1 MNPQDPGSILQA
13 IQHLAGQVST
23 AIPAPTIPSLNYT
36 APNVSDLSSQF
47 QQFLTRASND
57 PDIVNYYNQLLQ
69 QAEGDTTI
77 AENFLEQD
85 YQTGVRNTISNLQ
98 GSLKQLGLTN
108 QQNQQAQQDSLN
120 KRGIALTQGPNGQL
134 SYAGGGEAATEVG
147 QTQQQYALQQEAQ
160 KRSASQSVTSAASTL
175 QKGITSAG
183 QNLTQ
188 TAENLQN
195 QKNTDI
201 MNRAN
206 TYQGLYTAQQ
216 QAAAQAAAQNQQNQ
230 ANSSPPPMPKP
241 GQAMEMGQIQGN
253 YKWTGKGWAWN

>member
-13 IQHLAGQVST
+13 INQLAGQVST
-23 AIPAPTIPSLNYT
+23 AIPAPTIPTLNYT

-47 QQFLTRASND
+47 ADFLKRASND

-69 QAEGDTTI
+69 QAQGDTTI

-85 YQTGVRNTISNLQ
+85 YQTGVRNTIQNLQ
-98 GSLKQLGLTN
+98 GSLQQLGLTN
-108 QQNQQAQQDSLN
+108 TQNQQSQQDSLN
-120 KRGIALTQGPNGQL
+120 KRGIALTQGQNGQL
-134 SYAGGGEAATEVG
+134 DYAGGGEANTEVG

-160 KRSASQSVTSAASTL
+160 QRSASQGVTGLSQTL

-183 QNLTQ
+183 QSLTQ
-188 TAENLQN
+188 TTENLQN

-216 QAAAQAAAQNQQNQ
+216 QASATAASQNQQNQ
-230 ANSSPPPMPKP
+230 ANSTPPMPTGP
-241 GQAMEMGQIQGN
+241 MEMGQIQGN
-253 YKWTGKGWAWN
+253 YKWTGSGWAWN